1 MKILHLFLVFLLA
14 PLAAMA
20 STVPREV
27 ARVQAEDMAACQRA
41 GGRAVPKAGYLVAT
55 DLNGDG
61 RPDYVTDLAHLSCEG
76 VAGFFCGTA
85 GCPVTVWLSGP
96 GGYFAA
102 DAGHAEAWRL
112 EGTTVVRRINGQLC
126 SPPQRRSCEVR
137 RSFTGINRPAPASP
151 VASQS
156 WQLRRTQGL
165 PPVAISPGPGNIF
178 SISAFCLGDQPWL
191 AVVFRERPRETTVRI
206 DFAFAEGVLG
216 GPASRQRG
224 TSDAYVISL
233 AGGALA
239 GQLSGRD
246 GTVGLSVNGVSQG
259 TLPLRGSTSALRGA
273 LAGCLKL

>member
-1 MKILHLFLVFLLA
+1 MKILHLFLVVLLA

-137 RSFTGINRPAPASP
+137 RSFTGINRPTPASP
-151 VASQS
+151 VAR
-156 WQLRRTQGL
+156 LMT
-165 PPVAISPGPGNIF
+165 
-178 SISAFCLGDQPWL
+178 
-191 AVVFRERPRETTVRI
+191 
-206 DFAFAEGVLG
+206 
-216 GPASRQRG
+216 
-224 TSDAYVISL
+224 
-233 AGGALA
+233 
-239 GQLSGRD
+239 
-246 GTVGLSVNGVSQG
+246 
-259 TLPLRGSTSALRGA
+259 
-273 LAGCLKL
+273 